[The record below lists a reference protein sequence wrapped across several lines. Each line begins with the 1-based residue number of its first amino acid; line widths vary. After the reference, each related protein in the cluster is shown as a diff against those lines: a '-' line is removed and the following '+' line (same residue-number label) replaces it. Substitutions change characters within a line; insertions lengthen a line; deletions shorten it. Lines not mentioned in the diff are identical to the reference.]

1 MENKIKD
8 VFESII
14 YVFLVILVIF
24 ASVYGSIY
32 VRLIPLLFILG
43 IIGNAVFKRQII
55 TTVFGFCVALC
66 INYLKT
72 PSDMAYVLFVSAT
85 MCLNII
91 IGEAFGKYITKLIDG
106 IKEKERFTDKKILKP
121 TFVLIVTLII
131 ALLIHNFTNGSIITY
146 QECRKDLKK
155 YLKENYTNAE
165 KFKEVNVNYYLYKNP
180 RYIFYLSNTE
190 INEVYKFTVYV
201 DEDNMIIDGYKE
213 ATQNNKLSEINTALT
228 KCIIN
233 LDDSSKYDDINI
245 KPRMVE
251 DDRVSLEISKN
262 VNKINEETTE
272 SFAKEIV
279 SYLDDIK
286 KSGVYDKIEQVDLY
300 LKCIEDPNMSL
311 ASIIYLDDYN
321 LSVEEK
327 SDISYKYILK
337 ALKMEYEQ

>member
-24 ASVYGSIY
+24 ASIYGSIY
-32 VRLIPLLFILG
+32 IRLIPLLFILG

-72 PSDMAYVLFVSAT
+72 PSDIIYVLFVSAT

-91 IGEAFGKYITKLIDG
+91 IGEVFGKYVVKLVDG
-106 IKEKERFTDKKILKP
+106 IKEKEKFKDKKILKP
-121 TFVLIVTLII
+121 TFVLIVTLVI

-146 QECRKDLKK
+146 QECKKDLKK

-180 RYIFYLSNTE
+180 RYIFYLSNVD
-190 INEVYKFTVYV
+190 INEVYKFTVYI

-213 ATQNNKLSEINTALT
+213 STQNNKINEINNALT
-228 KCIIN
+228 KCVIK
-233 LDDSSKYDDINI
+233 LDDSSKYDNISI
-245 KPRMVE
+245 KPRIVE

-262 VNKINEETTE
+262 VKEINEETTE
-272 SFAKEIV
+272 EFAKEIV

-286 KSGVYDKIEQVDLY
+286 NSGVYDQIEQVDLY
-300 LKCIEDPNMSL
+300 LRCLEDINESL
-311 ASIIYLDDYN
+311 ASIIYIEDYN
-321 LSVEEK
+321 LAVKEK

-337 ALKMEYEQ
+337 ALKMEYDH